1 VTGRRLAVAFALGAA
16 LLPAAPARAG
26 FSEVL
31 HALEERYHVHES
43 YPLLFGLARAAVLIA
58 RPEGVSDLQLATFE
72 GQRLADSAGVAAIMR
87 AHAGEGFQPI
97 VQTWSRR
104 SGGEHSL
111 IYAHPET
118 DGRVAMMIF
127 AQDHEDTVLLRV
139 VVSPEKF
146 LAAVKDHQG
155 IPAGLK

>member
-1 VTGRRLAVAFALGAA
+1 VNGRLALVFALAGGA
-16 LLPAAPARAG
+16 LLRAAPARAG
-26 FSEVL
+26 FTEVL
-31 HALEERYHVHES
+31 HALEERYHIQES
-43 YPLLFGLARAAVLIA
+43 NPVLFGLVRAAVWVV

-72 GQRLADSAGVAAIMR
+72 GQRLDDSQGVAAIMR

-111 IYAHPET
+111 IYAHPEP

-127 AQDHEDTVLLRV
+127 VQDQQDTVLLRV

-146 LAAVKDHQG
+146 LAAVTEHQG
-155 IPAGLK
+155 VPAGLK